1 MALFILIGFIKI
13 NYSNEDF
20 FKRLFYFKIGKPA
33 FIIVIIGFVLIFTLD
48 SLKNKLIRNEI
59 IEFAN
64 KQNINAKINGK
75 IDLCF
80 KPVEFKKIQSEDDR
94 NIGKDKIEIL
104 IISKTETYPLTL
116 LRSNND
122 KYTYWV
128 FSSKYY
134 STVKNCIGQLSTKS
148 LDKY

>member
-1 MALFILIGFIKI
+1 MIRIIEILQLLILPFTIISFVALFILIGFIKI

-59 IEFAN
+59 IEFAS
-64 KQNINAKINGK
+64 KQDINAKINGE

-80 KPVEFKKIQSEDDR
+80 KPVEFKK
-94 NIGKDKIEIL
+94 N
-104 IISKTETYPLTL
+104 
-116 LRSNND
+116 
-122 KYTYWV
+122 
-128 FSSKYY
+128 
-134 STVKNCIGQLSTKS
+134 TK
-148 LDKY
+148 